1 MNKQEM
7 LNKMMDLRDE
17 IQNLKF
23 ANYQLIHSGCDM
35 ERRIELLEDVNVGV
49 SE

>member
-7 LNKMMDLRDE
+7 LNEIMFLRQE

-23 ANYQLIHSGCDM
+23 ANYQLIHSGVDM
-35 ERRIELLEDVNVGV
+35 ERRIELLEDKNDN
-49 SE
+49 

>member
-7 LNKMMDLRDE
+7 LNKMMELREE

-23 ANYQLIHSGCDM
+23 ANYQLINSGCDM
-35 ERRIELLEDVNVGV
+35 ERRISLLEDV
-49 SE
+49 SQEKAE